1 MLLVLSLWAL
11 EFCLSF
17 MEVLRGRL
25 CSLFSILLW
34 NEWEWR
40 QNSGKFEGERKP
52 PLRIF
57 KLRPENQMCMWGNS
71 CKNITI
77 LSCLHVS
84 TCGDLRSTWE
94 TCGSGIQ
101 PCWACQRCWS
111 GDRCWHPSCSL
122 LQARCHRAPAPGSQK
137 VRAKW
142 TNREGEGGGGR
153 GHFWQ
158 GSVGPSISDLH
169 HFLSGTSA
177 FSAWWRHV
185 LHSTSCGGEG
195 LTGLKGC
202 VYRKQCKPPWQI
214 QVIYVCLVKKTKF
227 WNTQSESQRL
237 DNWHE
242 RCTAAFPARLSLLIY
257 NRRLCSLACVLL
269 NMPWFFLE
277 NTEKPSARQGA
288 WAKRWGGGQKRK
300 TGERKD
306 SLGI

>member
-1 MLLVLSLWAL
+1 MFPHVEICRVPGRHVVLGFSLAELANGAGRAIGVDIPAAHFSRPAVIGLRLLDHKRW
-11 EFCLSF
+11 ERN
-17 MEVLRGRL
+17 EPTGR
-25 CSLFSILLW
+25 
-34 NEWEWR
+34 
-40 QNSGKFEGERKP
+40 
-52 PLRIF
+52 
-57 KLRPENQMCMWGNS
+57 
-71 CKNITI
+71 
-77 LSCLHVS
+77 
-84 TCGDLRSTWE
+84 
-94 TCGSGIQ
+94 
-101 PCWACQRCWS
+101 
-111 GDRCWHPSCSL
+111 
-122 LQARCHRAPAPGSQK
+122 
-137 VRAKW
+137 
-142 TNREGEGGGGR
+142 GGGGR

-158 GSVGPSISDLH
+158 GRVGPSISDLH

-185 LHSTSCGGEG
+185 LHSTSCDGEG

-202 VYRKQCKPPWQI
+202 VYRKQCNPPWQI

-242 RCTAAFPARLSLLIY
+242 SCTAAFPARLSLLIY

-269 NMPWFFLE
+269 NMLWFFLE